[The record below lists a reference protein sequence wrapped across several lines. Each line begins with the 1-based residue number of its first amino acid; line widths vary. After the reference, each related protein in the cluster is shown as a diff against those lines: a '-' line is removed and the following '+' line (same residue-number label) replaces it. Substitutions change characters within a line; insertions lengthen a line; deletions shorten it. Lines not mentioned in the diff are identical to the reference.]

1 MPTSSQL
8 KRLIAKLPARRLFA
22 RDIEV
27 VEQCNS
33 TNDELKRRI
42 ADGENM
48 GNTLLVAHHQ
58 QSGRGRSARD
68 WWSGDAGDNLCFS
81 LGLRYKNMP
90 PHVVGLIG
98 AVALADVCQQLLP
111 NEQLA
116 IKWPNDILLNSAKI
130 AGFLCEL
137 PAGGDTLVLGLGVNV
152 KTKPSS
158 ENIPY
163 SVACL
168 NEFGLSSEPLELLA
182 LVIFRFEELM
192 IRYQRRGSADFEG
205 SFLNYL
211 QNWAPNGVRNPS
223 NQKAGALLKFSVTNG
238 LSLDVD
244 GEQFTQPMETINC
257 LEKIDHV
264 T

>member
-22 RDIEV
+22 RDVEV
-27 VEQCNS
+27 IEQCNS
-33 TNDELKRRI
+33 TNDVLKQRI
-42 ADGENM
+42 SAGENM
-48 GNTLLVAHHQ
+48 GNTLLVARHQ

-81 LGLRYKNMP
+81 LGLRYRNMP

-116 IKWPNDILLNSAKI
+116 IKWPNDILLNSAKL

-137 PAGGDTLVLGLGVNV
+137 PAGGDTLVLGWGVNV
-152 KTKPSS
+152 RSKPSG
-158 ENIPY
+158 EDFPY

-168 NEFGLSSEPLELLA
+168 GDYDLSCEPLELLA

-192 IRYQRRGSADFEG
+192 IRYQRCGSTDFEA

-211 QNWAPNGVRNPS
+211 QNWAPNGVRNPA

>member
-22 RDIEV
+22 RDVEV
-27 VEQCNS
+27 IEQCNS
-33 TNDELKRRI
+33 TNDVLKQRI
-42 ADGENM
+42 SAGENM
-48 GNTLLVAHHQ
+48 GNTLLVARHQ

-81 LGLRYKNMP
+81 WGLRYRNMP

-116 IKWPNDILLNSAKI
+116 IKWPNDILLNSAKL

-152 KTKPSS
+152 RTKPSS
-158 ENIPY
+158 ADIPY
-163 SVACL
+163 SAACL
-168 NEFGLSSEPLELLA
+168 GDYDLSCEPLEL
-182 LVIFRFEELM
+182 R
-192 IRYQRRGSADFEG
+192 
-205 SFLNYL
+205 
-211 QNWAPNGVRNPS
+211 
-223 NQKAGALLKFSVTNG
+223 
-238 LSLDVD
+238 
-244 GEQFTQPMETINC
+244 
-257 LEKIDHV
+257 
-264 T
+264 